1 MARYVNQRTVLG
13 AIVLILLATV
23 LPPLINVG
31 RFRLSVADGLSRA
44 LGRPVSVGSVHLR
57 LFPRPGLD
65 LEDLVVQDDHG
76 FSAEPLL
83 RSAEVQAALRVGSL
97 WRGRL
102 EIASLSLSY
111 PSLNLVRRSDG
122 RWNLES
128 LLERARQ
135 IPTAPTPERSAG
147 PRPRFPYIEAKGGR
161 INLKLGQEK
170 TVYALS
176 DADFALSLPSENIW
190 QLRIAARPMRTDS
203 NLGDTGTVRISG
215 TLQRGST
222 LVDTPLNL
230 HVSLEGTQL
239 GQLTTL
245 IYGRDRGWRGTVH
258 LDADLHGTP
267 ASLKVAGSSSV
278 DDFRRYD
285 IGTSGSLRLAARCT
299 AAFSTTS
306 QQLSEITCQSPV
318 DGGAV
323 QVKGTVDGVLPVRSY
338 ELAVTVKD
346 VPVSNVLALSRR
358 MKKDLPEDLQAAG
371 VVNGESDLRPES
383 WTGSLETSA
392 LQFTSKLIKLPV
404 EIGEVHFVLG
414 ATAPATGKTTQQASP
429 TALHMKDVALN
440 LGGATPARAQ
450 ATFDRAGY
458 NIAIKG
464 EARIDRLLELAHL
477 LAIPAPNATLTGAS
491 TADLQ
496 IAGAWSGFAAPV
508 VTGNLLLRSV
518 TAAIPGVA
526 APMQLTT
533 AALHLAPD
541 AAAIYNASVAFT
553 GTHLNLT
560 GSMQVP
566 RVCASPPCP
575 IAFQMRA
582 DQLSTDELNR
592 LLNPRAQKR
601 PWYAFMGGN
610 PSEPALLAKV
620 NAVGKLSV
628 ARMEVK
634 SLTAKRLTGD
644 VRLQSGVL
652 TIKNLSADAL
662 GGTARGEFKADFTGP
677 EPAYSVDGTASQ
689 VLMASVAAITN
700 DAWATGKMNATY
712 RIDASGWDAVQLN
725 KSATATVIFDWR
737 DGNLT
742 HVELTGSPRPLMVRR
757 FQGEVTLLDNKLT
770 FKPSKMET
778 PDGIYLVSGTASFD
792 RKLALRLMRGT
803 TDGFEVTGTLE
814 SPHVTPTG
822 IETKQTAAIKP

>member
-1 MARYVNQRTVLG
+1 MSRYVNRRTVIG
-13 AIVLILLATV
+13 AFLLIIIATV

-31 RFRLSVADGLSRA
+31 RFQLSVADGLSRA
-44 LGRPVSVGSVHLR
+44 LGRPVTVGSVHLR
-57 LFPRPGLD
+57 LFPRPGLN
-65 LEDLVVQDDHG
+65 LENLVVQDDHA

-83 RSAEVQAALRVGSL
+83 HSSEVIAALRISSL

-102 EIASLSLSY
+102 EIARLSLSY
-111 PSLNLVRRSDG
+111 PSLNLVRRADG
-122 RWNLES
+122 HWNLES

-135 IPTAPTPERSAG
+135 IPTAPTLERNAG
-147 PRPRFPYIEAKGGR
+147 PRPRFPYIEANGGR

-176 DADFALSLPSENIW
+176 DADFALSAPSENVW
-190 QLRIAARPMRTDS
+190 QLQLRARPMRTDS

-245 IYGRDRGWRGTVH
+245 IYGRDRGWRGTVR
-258 LDADLHGTP
+258 LDADLRGTP
-267 ASLKVAGSSSV
+267 AALKIAGISSV

-285 IGTSGSLRLAARCT
+285 IGTSGSLRLAARCI
-299 AAFSTTS
+299 AGFSTTS
-306 QQLSEITCQSPV
+306 QQWSDIACQSAV

-323 QVKGTVDGVLPVRSY
+323 LVTGAVDGVIPVRSY
-338 ELAVTVKD
+338 NLTVKVKD
-346 VPVSNVLALSRR
+346 VAAANVFALSRR
-358 MKKDLPEDLQAAG
+358 MKKDLPEDLQVAG
-371 VVNGESDLRPES
+371 VVNGEFDLAADS
-383 WTGSLETSA
+383 WTGSLDTSA
-392 LQFTSKLIKLPV
+392 LQFTSKLIKSPL
-404 EIGEVHFVLG
+404 ELGEVHFVLG
-414 ATAPATGKTTQQASP
+414 VSGPASGKATQPLP
-429 TALHMKDVALN
+429 TALRMKEIDLN
-440 LGGATPARAQ
+440 LGGATAARAQ
-450 ATFDRAGY
+450 ASFDRSGY

-464 EARIDRLLELAHL
+464 DARLDRLLELAHL
-477 LAIPAPNATLTGAS
+477 LAIPAPNATMTGAS
-491 TADLQ
+491 TADLHV
-496 IAGAWSGFAAPV
+496 AGGWSGFAAPT

-526 APMQLTT
+526 APMQVAT

-541 AAAIYNASVAFT
+541 AAAIYNASVAFP

-560 GSMQVP
+560 GSMQIP
-566 RVCASPPCP
+566 RVCTSPPCP
-575 IAFQMRA
+575 IAFQVRA

-601 PWYAFMGGN
+601 PWYAFIGGN
-610 PSEPALLAKV
+610 PSEAALLAKV
-620 NAVGKLSV
+620 NAAGRVSV
-628 ARMEVK
+628 ARLDVK

-644 VRLQSGVL
+644 VSLQSGVL
-652 TIKNLSADAL
+652 TVRNLSADVL
-662 GGTARGEFKADFTGP
+662 GGTASGELRADFTGA
-677 EPAYSVDGTASQ
+677 EPAYSIDGTAQQ
-689 VLMASVAAITN
+689 VQVASVAAITN

-712 RIDASGWDAVQLN
+712 RIDASGWDAIQLG

-742 HVELTGSPRPLMVRR
+742 HVELTGLQKPLKVQR
-757 FQGEVTLLDNKLT
+757 FKGEVTLVKGELT

-778 PDGIYLVSGTASFD
+778 ANGIYLVSGTASFD
-792 RKLALRLMRGT
+792 RRLALRLMRGKS
-803 TDGFEVTGTLE
+803 DGFEISGTLE
-814 SPHVTPTG
+814 SPRVTPTVT
-822 IETKQTAAIKP
+822 ETKQTAAIKP